1 MKAPKLSATFIV
13 VWVTVCSYASFA
25 QKSQEITKNEK
36 VIRDYYAC
44 HQKKDWNMMKNLL
57 ADGFTFT
64 SPNDDDHIK
73 IDKFKEKC
81 WNPGMVKS
89 FDIDKII
96 EHGDEAF
103 VRYTGVATNGKSFR
117 NTEYFKIKNGKIQE
131 IDVFFGEGM
140 MPFLKAH

>member
-1 MKAPKLSATFIV
+1 MP
-13 VWVTVCSYASFA
+13 
-25 QKSQEITKNEK
+25 KNEK
-36 VIRDYYAC
+36 VIRNYYAC
-44 HQKKDWNMMKNLL
+44 HQNKDWNMMKNLL

-73 IDKFKEKC
+73 IDKFREKC

-103 VRYTGVATNGKSFR
+103 VRYTALTTDGKSFR

-140 MPFLKAH
+140 IAFLKAQ

>member
-1 MKAPKLSATFIV
+1 MKATKLSATFIG
-13 VWVTVCSYASFA
+13 VWITVCSHASFA
-25 QKSQEITKNEK
+25 QKSQEMTKNEK

-140 MPFLKAH
+140 IAFIKAQ